1 MNGNI
6 SCILFLFFFSF
17 TQETSQ
23 CKFRCYRSLHW
34 KVIAEGGRSC
44 FAPSSRL
51 RSPRCCHGK
60 GTVREEKDP
69 LEQPK
74 TRSSFFGSA
83 RE

>member
-6 SCILFLFFFSF
+6 SCILFLPFSF
-17 TQETSQ
+17 TQDQ
-23 CKFRCYRSLHW
+23 CKFRCYRSLYG
-34 KVIAEGGRSC
+34 KVIVEETRKPSC

-51 RSPRCCHGK
+51 RPPRCCHGK
-60 GTVREEKDP
+60 GTIQEEKDS